1 MRSKGIAYSEIV
13 RPLLTIAVLLI
24 AASSPAMGEE
34 ATIYASPVVA
44 SPGDEIAVSY
54 SGAAGFESDWI
65 AIYSVEAANEDYGEW
80 YYLYGEP
87 SGNLTFTAPGEGGS
101 YELRMFENW
110 AGGGGYND
118 IARSNVVT
126 VEIEALNLTNITA
139 SPLRVAPGE
148 EISVDYS
155 GAPGFETDWIA
166 IYKAGAANEEYG
178 QWHYLRGET
187 SGTLAFTAPGEDGEY
202 EFRMFENWAGGG
214 GFSEIARSNMV
225 QVATSTA

>member
-1 MRSKGIAYSEIV
+1 MRREPRREAV
-13 RPLLTIAVLLI
+13 RLLAAVAVLLI
-24 AASSPAMGEE
+24 TSSILAAGQQ
-34 ATIYASPVVA
+34 ATISASPSLA
-44 SPGDEIAVSY
+44 NPEDEIFVFY

-80 YYLYGEP
+80 HYLYGEP
-87 SGNLTFTAPGEGGS
+87 SGNLTFTAPGEGGA
-101 YELRMFENW
+101 YEFRMFENW
-110 AGGGGYND
+110 AEGGGYND

-139 SPLRVAPGE
+139 SPLRVAPGG

-166 IYKAGAANEEYG
+166 IYRVGAANEEYG
-178 QWHYLRGET
+178 QWHYLNGET
-187 SGTLAFTAPGEDGEY
+187 SGTLTFTAPREDGEY

-225 QVATSTA
+225 YVATSTA

>member
-1 MRSKGIAYSEIV
+1 MRREPRREAV
-13 RPLLTIAVLLI
+13 RLLAAVAVLLI
-24 AASSPAMGEE
+24 TSSILAAGQQ
-34 ATIYASPVVA
+34 ATISASPVVA
-44 SPGDEIAVSY
+44 SPGDEIFVFY
-54 SGAAGFESDWI
+54 SGAAGFDSDWI
-65 AIYSVEAANEDYGEW
+65 AIFKVGVANEEYGEW

-87 SGNLTFTAPGEGGS
+87 SGNLTFTAPGEGGA
-101 YELRMFENW
+101 YEFRMFENW
-110 AGGGGYND
+110 AEGGGYND

-139 SPLRVAPGE
+139 SPLRVAPGG

-166 IYKAGAANEEYG
+166 IYRVGAANEEYG
-178 QWHYLRGET
+178 QWHYLNGET
-187 SGTLAFTAPGEDGEY
+187 SGTLTFTAPREDGEY

-225 QVATSTA
+225 YVATSTA

>member
-1 MRSKGIAYSEIV
+1 
-13 RPLLTIAVLLI
+13 
-24 AASSPAMGEE
+24 MGEE

-80 YYLYGEP
+80 YYLRGEP
-87 SGNLTFTAPGEGGS
+87 SGNLTFTAPGEGGA
-101 YELRMFENW
+101 YEFRMFENW

-126 VEIEALNLTNITA
+126 VEIEPVNPVKITA
-139 SPLRVAPGE
+139 SPLRVAPGG
-148 EISVDYS
+148 EITVGYS

-187 SGTLAFTAPGEDGEY
+187 SGTLTFTAPGEAGEY

-225 QVATSTA
+225 QVAT

>member
-1 MRSKGIAYSEIV
+1 LRSKGIAYSEIV

-24 AASSPAMGEE
+24 AASSPAMGEG

-44 SPGDEIAVSY
+44 SPEDEIVVFY

-80 YYLYGEP
+80 HYLRGAK
-87 SGNLTFTAPGEGGS
+87 SGNLTFTAPGEGGR
-101 YELRMFENW
+101 YEFRMFENW

-126 VEIEALNLTNITA
+126 VEIEPVNPVKITA
-139 SPLRVAPGE
+139 SPLRVAPGG
-148 EISVDYS
+148 EITVGYS

-187 SGTLAFTAPGEDGEY
+187 SGTLTFTAPGEDGEY

-214 GFSEIARSNMV
+214 GFSEIARSEMV
-225 QVATSTA
+225 YVGTSTA

>member
-1 MRSKGIAYSEIV
+1 MRGESRIEAV
-13 RPLLTIAVLLI
+13 RLLAAVAVLLI
-24 AASSPAMGEE
+24 TSSILAAGEVPKI
-34 ATIYASPVVA
+34 TASPSLA
-44 SPGDEIAVSY
+44 NPEDEIVLFY
-54 SGAAGFESDWI
+54 SGAAGFDSDWI
-65 AIYSVEAANEDYGEW
+65 AIFKVDDPNEEYGEW
-80 YYLYGEP
+80 YYLYGAK

-101 YELRMFENW
+101 YEFRMFENW
-110 AGGGGYND
+110 TGGGGYND

-126 VEIEALNLTNITA
+126 VEIIALNLTNITP
-139 SPLRVAPGE
+139 SPLRVAPGG

-166 IYKAGAANEEYG
+166 IYKVDAANEEYG
-178 QWHYLRGET
+178 QWHYLRGEKN
-187 SGTLAFTAPGEDGEY
+187 GTLAFTAPEEEGSY